1 MVVYGTY
8 IYVYPWCVGG
18 EGVYVLYVCVHGLA
32 SFWVCIHGSS
42 QWSVVSVN
50 VDSDRQ
56 RIIL

>member
-1 MVVYGTY
+1 MVRISMVIHG
-8 IYVYPWCVGG
+8 VGG
-18 EGVYVLYVCVHGLA
+18 GDVYVLCVCVHGLA
-32 SFWVCIHGSS
+32 SFWVCIHSSS

>member
-1 MVVYGTY
+1 MVHISMCIHGV
-8 IYVYPWCVGG
+8 CGG

>member
-1 MVVYGTY
+1 MVRISMVIHG
-8 IYVYPWCVGG
+8 VGG
-18 EGVYVLYVCVHGLA
+18 GGGDVYVLCVCVHGLA